1 VIRVHS
7 LFGSSSLQQDL
18 QGGEPRKTKSRRTI
32 PLAMLRTV
40 PRKWRTPMSDQAL
53 YGPRDDRPVTQASTD
68 VTTRGIASMRDLR
81 LDLFRGIAL
90 FLIFI
95 DHIPGN
101 VLSQFT
107 LQSV

>member
-1 VIRVHS
+1 
-7 LFGSSSLQQDL
+7 
-18 QGGEPRKTKSRRTI
+18 
-32 PLAMLRTV
+32 
-40 PRKWRTPMSDQAL
+40 MSDQAL
-53 YGPRDDRPVTQASTD
+53 YGPRDDRPVTQASTY

-107 LQSV
+107 LQSVVIGAAADMSGLPGTRSSGWSVWRR